1 VLSQQQK
8 DGSIRPVA
16 YYSKKMNSA
25 EKNYGVTDKELLAIV
40 EAVRHWRCYLEGN
53 PYPTKVHTDHQGLQ
67 WLNSK
72 AELSGRQARWVESL
86 SDLEYEVSYIP
97 GPRNAAADALSRRAD
112 FEEDAIGVRGK
123 HGAST
128 SESVPPIVDHG
139 VRAKHG
145 ASTSESVPPT
155 VEPAPRLRIHLT
167 AVKGSLTGERPLWE
181 SRAEAL
187 TLRDELRKAAEAD
200 PWYREKMQQVSPTD
214 GLLRGDGLLWTIDGR
229 FYVPA
234 DREVQS
240 KLLYE
245 AHDAPTGGHLGE
257 RKTLHKL
264 QRTCYWAGMRKDIE
278 DYVRGCVVCA
288 AVKPS
293 QQVPAGLLQ
302 PLPIPHRPWEVIS
315 IDFVGPLVQTKDY
328 YNAVLVVVDKFSKMA
343 HFIATTTGVT
353 SDKAARLLI
362 NHVFK
367 LHGLPSSIISDRD
380 PRFTAGLWKEVFK
393 ALGVK
398 LAMGSAYHPQTD
410 GQTERVNRTL
420 EAGLRAYAD
429 KKGAEWAEWLP
440 MCEAFYNSSTHSSTG
455 QTPFEMNGVVWTDA
469 VTYAMRSPTMDG
481 LKCQSAEDI
490 LNGMKQAW
498 EDARMMMMVRREQ
511 MKVKADR
518 DRRDE
523 KYAVGDRV
531 LLSTKNLSKHSSK
544 LSDPFI
550 GPFTVTRVSD
560 HGVNVWLSLPKE
572 YSRVHQP
579 FHIEKVKR
587 YTPSAT
593 EWGRKQNDRPLP
605 EVIDGEEEWE
615 VEMLLGKRQGEE
627 LVEVQ
632 TNEGGAEDTH
642 PPSTLDEV
650 KEEVGPIRR
659 SARLASKAVVGEGSG
674 GPTSKRKRRRVRQWV
689 TRYLVKWKGFGEEEA
704 TWERATNLQLHA
716 QDAIDE
722 YEYRQAQERG
732 EEVVGVHYMHT
743 MKEEEGG
750 VTLHSVMVGR

>member
-1 VLSQQQK
+1 
-8 DGSIRPVA
+8 
-16 YYSKKMNSA
+16 
-25 EKNYGVTDKELLAIV
+25 
-40 EAVRHWRCYLEGN
+40 
-53 PYPTKVHTDHQGLQ
+53 
-67 WLNSK
+67 
-72 AELSGRQARWVESL
+72 
-86 SDLEYEVSYIP
+86 
-97 GPRNAAADALSRRAD
+97 
-112 FEEDAIGVRGK
+112 
-123 HGAST
+123 
-128 SESVPPIVDHG
+128 
-139 VRAKHG
+139 
-145 ASTSESVPPT
+145 
-155 VEPAPRLRIHLT
+155 
-167 AVKGSLTGERPLWE
+167 
-181 SRAEAL
+181 
-187 TLRDELRKAAEAD
+187 
-200 PWYREKMQQVSPTD
+200 
-214 GLLRGDGLLWTIDGR
+214 
-229 FYVPA
+229 
-234 DREVQS
+234 
-240 KLLYE
+240 
-245 AHDAPTGGHLGE
+245 
-257 RKTLHKL
+257 
-264 QRTCYWAGMRKDIE
+264 
-278 DYVRGCVVCA
+278 
-288 AVKPS
+288 
-293 QQVPAGLLQ
+293 
-302 PLPIPHRPWEVIS
+302 
-315 IDFVGPLVQTKDY
+315 
-328 YNAVLVVVDKFSKMA
+328 
-343 HFIATTTGVT
+343 
-353 SDKAARLLI
+353 
-362 NHVFK
+362 VFK

-469 VTYAMRSPTMDG
+469 VTYAMSSPIMDG

-498 EDARMMMMVRREQ
+498 EDARMMMMVRREK
-511 MKVKADR
+511 MKINADR

-523 KYAVGDRV
+523 KYEVGDRV

-550 GPFTVTRVSD
+550 GPFPITRVSD
-560 HGVNVWLSLPKE
+560 HGINVWLSLPKE

-587 YTPSAT
+587 YTPSTT

-632 TNEGGAEDTH
+632 TDEGGADDTH

-659 SARLASKAVVGEGSG
+659 SARLASKAVVGGGGG

-704 TWERATNLQLHA
+704 TWERATNLRLHA
-716 QDAIDE
+716 QEAIDE

-732 EEVVGVHYMHT
+732 EEVVGVHHMHT

-750 VTLHSVMVGR
+750 VTLHSVVVSR